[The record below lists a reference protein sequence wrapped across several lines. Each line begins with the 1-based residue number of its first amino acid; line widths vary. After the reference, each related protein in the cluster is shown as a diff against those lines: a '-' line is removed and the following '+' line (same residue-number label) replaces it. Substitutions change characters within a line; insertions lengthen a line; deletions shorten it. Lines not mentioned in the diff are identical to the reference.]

1 MIAVVC
7 GLTGMRQ
14 LLSLSQVLT
23 VHNGPDGPVAIYRC
37 GCGAIDRWPTDRR
50 LSDDT
55 TIEHPGLVPGSV
67 TTR

>member
-23 VHNGPDGPVAIYRC
+23 VYNGPDGPVAIYRC

-55 TIEHPGLVPGSV
+55 TIEHPGLDPGSV

>member
-1 MIAVVC
+1 MSAVAC

-50 LSDDT
+50 LSADT
-55 TIEHPGLVPGSV
+55 TIEHPGLDPGSV

>member
-23 VHNGPDGPVAIYRC
+23 VHNGLDGPVAIYRC

-55 TIEHPGLVPGSV
+55 TIEHPGLDPGSL